1 MASLREVGNAVAA
14 FLVEY
19 VVIIVVSKNLVE
31 VGIASDTDDLAAG
44 ITAAI
49 VVVVAFVDV
58 VFDHDYIVCVAV
70 VAGAVVVYFECVDF
84 VVFAAGAV
92 HTLFVDRVLTAFE
105 FVVDVAVVVVDDDVV
120 VVVFDLR

>member
-44 ITAAI
+44 ITAAV
-49 VVVVAFVDV
+49 VVVVAFIDV
-58 VFDHDYIVCVAV
+58 VFDYDYIVCVAVAV
-70 VAGAVVVYFECVDF
+70 VAGAVVVYFDCVDF

-105 FVVDVAVVVVDDDVV
+105 FVVDVDVAVV